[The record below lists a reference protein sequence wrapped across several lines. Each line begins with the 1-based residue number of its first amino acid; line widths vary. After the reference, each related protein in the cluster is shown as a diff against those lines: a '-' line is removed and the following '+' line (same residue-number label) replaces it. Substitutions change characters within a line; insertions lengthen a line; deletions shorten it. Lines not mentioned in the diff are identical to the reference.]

1 MTESVEAKP
10 LALMAS
16 IPDDAERITGSFTL
30 RIGAT
35 DIPVEVTVPS
45 GATTIRALLPVFEGL
60 CNDLVAR
67 GEADAQAAGRT
78 ISCGAGCGACCRQQV
93 PIAPSEA
100 RRIAAMVAA
109 MPAPRRSAVATR
121 FAQARAALTA
131 AGVELQPTAY
141 SAAVNG
147 GLAESGM
154 RYFLAGVP
162 CPFLEAESCSIHLDR
177 PLACREY
184 LVTSSPTECTFPQL
198 DRVEP
203 VAIGASVARAVLA
216 SEAVMEGSGRL
227 ALVDALE
234 WAAANPEPAPQHNGP
249 SLVRAVIDVLAKL
262 G

>member
-1 MTESVEAKP
+1 MTDTVAQP
-10 LALMAS
+10 LALKAS
-16 IPDDAERITGSFTL
+16 IPDGDDRITGSFTL

-35 DIPVEVTVPS
+35 EIPVEVTVPV
-45 GATTIRALLPVFEGL
+45 GATTIEALLPVFEGL

-67 GEADAQAAGRT
+67 GEADAVAEGRT
-78 ISCGAGCGACCRQQV
+78 ISCRAGCGACCRQMV

-109 MPAPRRSAVATR
+109 MPTARRTAVETR
-121 FAQARAALTA
+121 FAEARTALTA
-131 AGVELQPTAY
+131 AGVELMPTAY
-141 SAAVNG
+141 NAADNG

-154 RYFLAGVP
+154 RYFLARVP
-162 CPFLEAESCSIHLDR
+162 CPFLEAESCSIHIDR

-184 LVTSSPTECTFPQL
+184 LVTSSPVECAFPQV

-203 VAIGASVARAVLA
+203 VAIPASMARAVLA

-234 WAAANPEPAPQHNGP
+234 WATANPEPVPQHSGP
-249 SLVRAVIDVLAKL
+249 ALVRAVIDVLAKL